1 MALQSRKMIPMN
13 FGGQFATLWANV
25 AMIKYYCF
33 DEIHN
38 VMKVNPKPN
47 SISLASSS
55 FYIFS
60 LCSLGVELLCLFMN
74 DGGDFY
80 CFYLGYLSMKQGR
93 LFCFVTL
100 KSPKSGHFMLH
111 SWYLWRALHE

>member
-1 MALQSRKMIPMN
+1 MALQSRKMIPIN

-25 AMIKYYCF
+25 AIIKYCCF

-55 FYIFS
+55 FHKHQRHIPIPPK
-60 LCSLGVELLCLFMN
+60 
-74 DGGDFY
+74 
-80 CFYLGYLSMKQGR
+80 LSA
-93 LFCFVTL
+93 TI
-100 KSPKSGHFMLH
+100 
-111 SWYLWRALHE
+111 